1 MRIRRIREGLGLS
14 QKYVATEVGIS
25 PSTLC
30 RVEGGKQPLLYR
42 LAIHL
47 ALVLDCDLGAFDDA
61 LGGPLR
67 NVVPGRFRKRPD
79 EGDGPSTSPA

>member
-14 QKYVATEVGIS
+14 QKYVATELDTS

-42 LAIHL
+42 FAIRLAR
-47 ALVLDCDLGAFDDA
+47 VLDCDLGAFDDV

-67 NVVPGRFRKRPD
+67 HVVPGRFPKRPEKGTESSD
-79 EGDGPSTSPA
+79 ASA